1 VHADCNPHQ
10 LAALRAS
17 GNERLVMVA
26 DLTCDVRGAVEAL
39 ARTSTVDE
47 PFFVYDPA
55 TKVRTSE
62 CFGSLMTFVDL

>member
-1 VHADCNPHQ
+1 
-10 LAALRAS
+10 
-17 GNERLVMVA
+17 MVA

-39 ARTSTVDE
+39 VRTSTVDE

-62 CFGSLMTFVDL
+62 CVGLSLALVQIVAEYHR

>member
-1 VHADCNPHQ
+1 
-10 LAALRAS
+10 
-17 GNERLVMVA
+17 MVA

-39 ARTSTVDE
+39 VRTSTVDE

-62 CFGSLMTFVDL
+62 CFGSLMAFVDL